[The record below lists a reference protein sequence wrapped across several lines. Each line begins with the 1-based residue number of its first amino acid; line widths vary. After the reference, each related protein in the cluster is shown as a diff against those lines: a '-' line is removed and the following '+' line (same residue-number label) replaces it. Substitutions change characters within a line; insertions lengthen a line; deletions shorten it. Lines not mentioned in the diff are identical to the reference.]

1 MNGAPGH
8 TPRRP
13 QAPAVPAPAASGR
26 AGAEKLL
33 AILERSRDGYA
44 RLVAQ
49 IRARREAIRS
59 ADFARF
65 AQLGASESSLVAEL
79 AELDRARIAE
89 ARAVATRLALAPDA
103 SLGAISARL
112 GVTEQARMDL
122 LRSELRTLIETTRS
136 ESSVVR
142 QAAERLSAHMA
153 GILQTVHSA
162 LAHANV
168 YSRGGRIAVGANVLS
183 SLDLRS

>member
-1 MNGAPGH
+1 MNPQNPHGSNGA
-8 TPRRP
+8 
-13 QAPAVPAPAASGR
+13 AR
-26 AGAEKLL
+26 AQAEKLL
-33 AILERSRDGYA
+33 GILERSRDGYA
-44 RLVAQ
+44 QLVAQ
-49 IRARREAIRS
+49 IRARREAIRR

-65 AQLGASESSLVAEL
+65 AQLGANESRVVAEL
-79 AELDRARIAE
+79 ADLDRARLAE
-89 ARAVATRLALAPDA
+89 SRALAARLALAPE
-103 SLGAISARL
+103 STLGAISARL
-112 GVTEQARMDL
+112 GAAEQARMDL
-122 LRSELRTLIETTRS
+122 LRSELRTLVEAARS
-136 ESSVVR
+136 ESSVVK

>member
-1 MNGAPGH
+1 MTPQTKQQNPPVPANPNGA
-8 TPRRP
+8 T
-13 QAPAVPAPAASGR
+13 R
-26 AGAEKLL
+26 AQAEKLL
-33 AILERSRDGYA
+33 GILERSRAGYA
-44 RLVAQ
+44 QLVAQ
-49 IRARREAIRS
+49 FRARREAIRG

-65 AQLGASESSLVAEL
+65 AQLGASESRIVAEL
-79 AELDRARIAE
+79 AELDRARLAE
-89 ARAVATRLALAPDA
+89 SRALAVRLALAPDA
-103 SLGAISARL
+103 TLGAISARL
-112 GVTEQARMDL
+112 GPVEQARMDL
-122 LRSELRTLIETTRS
+122 LRGELRTLVETARG
-136 ESSVVR
+136 ESSVVK